1 MIPNKKQCLFAATP
15 HAAANS
21 EILSPEEAWKEN
33 AFKLT
38 RITAVQQ
45 VKQMVSL
52 VDDIAKTTIV
62 NSVEGEELRT
72 KATQGV
78 EMIMSK
84 IGGSSSVGRATGNS
98 KVIIIIIPVI
108 NLPHVC

>member
-1 MIPNKKQCLFAATP
+1 M
-15 HAAANS
+15 
-21 EILSPEEAWKEN
+21 
-33 AFKLT
+33 
-38 RITAVQQ
+38 QQ

-98 KVIIIIIPVI
+98 KVIIILPVT
-108 NLPHVC
+108 NLHVC